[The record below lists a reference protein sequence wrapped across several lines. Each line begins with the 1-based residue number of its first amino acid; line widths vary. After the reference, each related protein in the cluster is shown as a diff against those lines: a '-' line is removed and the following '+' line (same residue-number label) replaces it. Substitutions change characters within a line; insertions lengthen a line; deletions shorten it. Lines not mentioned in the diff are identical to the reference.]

1 MNNLFFK
8 ITLSLQVAI
17 LALLVVL
24 CVGFSHNNIENSS
37 INMRGEPFLV
47 LIDVGHGGMDAG
59 KVGSYSLE
67 KDINLSI
74 ARKLSKLLKENN
86 MLHILTRENNQG
98 ITKDNEEWDKNVDM
112 KLRREMIDTSNA
124 SIFISIHQNSFTD
137 STCRGSQV
145 FYSDYLKANSKLA
158 HLMQDEL
165 MKISKVPNKRTPL
178 LNNELYLLQN
188 NAMPSVL
195 IECGFLSN
203 KIEEDLLNNQ
213 EYQEEIAKAMFT
225 GICRFVK

>member
-24 CVGFSHNNIENSS
+24 CVNYSSSTIKNSS
-37 INMRGEPFLV
+37 INLGSEPFLV

-74 ARKLSKLLKENN
+74 AKKLSKLLSENN

-98 ITKDNEEWDKNVDM
+98 ITKENEEWDKNVDM
-112 KLRREMIDTSNA
+112 KLRREMIDTSSA

-145 FYSDYLKANSKLA
+145 FYSDCLKTNFTLA
-158 HLMQDEL
+158 QLMQDEL
-165 MKISKVPNKRTPL
+165 KKINKVPSKRAPL
-178 LNNELYLLQN
+178 LNNELYLLRN
-188 NAMPSVL
+188 NDMPSVL

-213 EYQEEIAKAMFT
+213 EYQEEIAKAIFT